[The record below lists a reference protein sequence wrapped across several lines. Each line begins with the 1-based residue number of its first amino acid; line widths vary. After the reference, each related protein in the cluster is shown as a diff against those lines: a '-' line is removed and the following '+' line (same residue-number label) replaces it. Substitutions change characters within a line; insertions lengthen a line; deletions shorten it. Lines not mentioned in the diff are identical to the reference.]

1 MTKKALLA
9 QNAPL
14 QTPLQEANTP
24 KNALLTQKALVLQA
38 QRELARLDFKA
49 FLLQKWQHYNKAT
62 FNDNWHFDYLSKI
75 LENTLPPKKDEPKR
89 EIITR
94 AIINMPPSY
103 GKTETIARSFIAWAL
118 GQNRKRKII
127 YISYSDELCRKISNQ
142 VRDLLKSSFW
152 ANVFSTPPQFLQ
164 DNSAEFVLKEGGG
177 LFVTTLK
184 SAITGFHA
192 DSIFIDDPIKVSGM
206 SSRLEREAVKQNFK
220 ESVLSRLQ
228 NTQSNITILM
238 QRLGDEDLC
247 GFLLDS
253 RHFSDEIINQWQVF
267 SLKAL
272 ENEDKTYK
280 MGDFSY
286 FRAKGEPLFPAKHT
300 KTQLENLRLQMGND
314 EFSTQ
319 YLQEPLVSEAGYF
332 EECYFKI
339 IPSYEV
345 GKTNDYIFVDNA
357 MSVKESADNR
367 AISLI
372 GVENHSE
379 LKERYVLKDCIYGIF
394 SEEQTIS
401 HIIEFML
408 LSPSA
413 KVFIESDGGGLT
425 LERLLQK
432 EIIRVN
438 AELKR
443 ASKDI
448 IKNQVE
454 CYTPSRKVQKVEKI
468 KALRP
473 YYNTGGLVFLATARG
488 LNQIKKELLSFNP
501 AKPFRKD
508 DCIDTIA
515 SCIAHEATRPPS
527 PSQSEQQAHKS
538 YSTQNQSANLSR
550 GGFSAESS
558 AYGDFGYYELNGG
571 FGGVGGFGNLSGN
584 LTRGGF

>member
-1 MTKKALLA
+1 MQDSKTTLKDKIAKELL
-9 QNAPL
+9 L
-14 QTPLQEANTP
+14 
-24 KNALLTQKALVLQA
+24 
-38 QRELARLDFKA
+38 RELARRDFKS
-49 FLLQKWQHYNKAT
+49 FLLQKWQHYNKAP
-62 FNDNWHFDYLSKI
+62 FSDSWHFDYLSKI
-75 LENTLPPKKDEPKR
+75 LEHTLPPKQNEPKR
-89 EIITR
+89 ELITR
-94 AIINMPPSY
+94 AMINMPPSY

-118 GQNRKRKII
+118 GQNRKRKIM

-152 ANVFSTPPQFLQ
+152 ANVFESKPIFLQ

-247 GFLLDS
+247 GFLLDE
-253 RHFSDEIINQWQVF
+253 RHFSPEIIQQWQVF

-272 ENEDKTYK
+272 ESEDKIYRI
-280 MGDFSY
+280 GDFSY
-286 FRAKGEPLFPAKHT
+286 FRKAGEPLFPTKHT
-300 KTQLENLRLQMGND
+300 KEQLESLRLQMGND

-339 IPSYEV
+339 VPSYEV
-345 GKTNDYIFVDNA
+345 GRTNDYIFVDNA

-372 GVENHSE
+372 GVESHTK
-379 LKERYVLKDCIYGIF
+379 LKERYVLKDCIFGIF

-401 HIIEFML
+401 HIIDLML
-408 LSPSA
+408 ISPSA
-413 KVFIESDGGGLT
+413 KVYIESDGGGLT
-425 LERLLQK
+425 LERLLNK
-432 EIIRVN
+432 EIVRIN
-438 AELKR
+438 AALK
-443 ASKDI
+443 AKNKPI
-448 IKNQVE
+448 INNQIQ

-515 SCIAHEATRPPS
+515 SCIAHEDTHPPS
-527 PSQSEQQAHKS
+527 PNTPITMPIPNKRHYLNHATLHTGGYSQEN
-538 YSTQNQSANLSR
+538 TQSPMQS
-550 GGFSAESS
+550 FS
-558 AYGDFGYYELNGG
+558 NG
-571 FGGVGGFGNLSGN
+571 VWNI
-584 LTRGGF
+584 

>member
-1 MTKKALLA
+1 MQNPPPTKTLLKP
-9 QNAPL
+9 QSL
-14 QTPLQEANTP
+14 QKVSPEVIEA
-24 KNALLTQKALVLQA
+24 ARVMQA
-38 QRELARLDFKA
+38 QRKLARLDFKA

-62 FNDNWHFDYLSKI
+62 FNDNWHFDYLAKI
-75 LENTLPPKKDEPKR
+75 LESTLPYTYAKKNTD
-89 EIITR
+89 ILTR
-94 AIINMPPSY
+94 VMINMPPSY

-142 VRDLLKSSFW
+142 VRDLLKSKFW
-152 ANVFSTPPQFLQ
+152 ASVFGTPPSFLQ
-164 DNSAEFVLKEGGG
+164 DNSAEFVLREGGG

-228 NTQSNITILM
+228 NTQSSITILM

-247 GFLLDS
+247 GFLLDE
-253 RHFSDEIINQWQVF
+253 RHFEKDIIAQWKVF

-272 ENEDKTYK
+272 ESEDKHYK
-280 MGDFSY
+280 IADFSY
-286 FRAKGEPLFPAKHT
+286 FRAKGEPLFSSKHN
-300 KTQLENLRLQMGND
+300 KAQLESMRLQMGND

-345 GKTNDYIFVDNA
+345 GVCNDYIFVDNA

-372 GVENHSE
+372 GVEKHKSNSIE
-379 LKERYVLKDCIYGIF
+379 SERYVLKDCIFGIF

-401 HIIEFML
+401 HIIELML
-408 LSPSA
+408 ASPKA
-413 KVFIESDGGGLT
+413 KVYIESDGGGLT
-425 LERLLQK
+425 LERLLNKQ
-432 EIIRVN
+432 IIAVN
-438 AELKR
+438 AELKQKGK
-443 ASKDI
+443 AI
-448 IKNQVE
+448 ISNTIE

-473 YYNTGGLVFLATARG
+473 YYNTGSLVFLASARG
-488 LNQIKKELLSFNP
+488 LSQIKKELLSFNP
-501 AKPFRKD
+501 SKPFRKD

-515 SCIAHEATRPPS
+515 SCIAHSDTKAPHNTTS
-527 PSQSEQQAHKS
+527 TQKAHKS
-538 YSTQNQSANLSR
+538 YSQANTTGISGNLARGGFASGGNAGFASGQINGGFGFGTGLRSGGFGGYSR
-550 GGFSAESS
+550 GGF
-558 AYGDFGYYELNGG
+558 
-571 FGGVGGFGNLSGN
+571 
-584 LTRGGF
+584 

>member
-1 MTKKALLA
+1 MQDSKTTLKDKIAKELL
-9 QNAPL
+9 L
-14 QTPLQEANTP
+14 
-24 KNALLTQKALVLQA
+24 
-38 QRELARLDFKA
+38 RELARRDFKT
-49 FLLQKWQHYNKAT
+49 FLLQKWQHYNKAP
-62 FNDNWHFDYLSKI
+62 FSDSWHFDYLSKI
-75 LENTLPPKKDEPKR
+75 LEHTLPPKQNEPKR
-89 EIITR
+89 ELITR
-94 AIINMPPSY
+94 AMINMPPSY

-118 GQNRKRKII
+118 GQNRKRKIM

-152 ANVFSTPPQFLQ
+152 ANVFESKPIFLQ

-247 GFLLDS
+247 GFLLDE
-253 RHFSDEIINQWQVF
+253 RHFSPEIIQQWQVF

-272 ENEDKTYK
+272 ESEDKIYRI
-280 MGDFSY
+280 GDFNY
-286 FRAKGEPLFPAKHT
+286 FRKAGEPLFLAKHT
-300 KTQLENLRLQMGND
+300 REQLESLRLQMGND

-339 IPSYEV
+339 VPSYEV
-345 GKTNDYIFVDNA
+345 GRTNDYIFVDNA

-372 GVENHSE
+372 GVESHAE
-379 LKERYVLKDCIYGIF
+379 LKERYVLKDCIFGIF

-401 HIIEFML
+401 HIIDLML

-413 KVFIESDGGGLT
+413 KVYIESDGGGLT
-425 LERLLQK
+425 LERLLNK
-432 EIIRVN
+432 EIVRIN
-438 AELKR
+438 ASLK
-443 ASKDI
+443 AKNKPI
-448 IKNQVE
+448 INNQIQ

-515 SCIAHEATRPPS
+515 SCIAHEDTHPPS
-527 PSQSEQQAHKS
+527 SSTPLTMPPTSKKHYLTHATLHTGGYSQENA
-538 YSTQNQSANLSR
+538 QSPMQS
-550 GGFSAESS
+550 FS
-558 AYGDFGYYELNGG
+558 NG
-571 FGGVGGFGNLSGN
+571 VWNI
-584 LTRGGF
+584 

>member
-1 MTKKALLA
+1 MQDSKKDKIVKELL
-9 QNAPL
+9 L
-14 QTPLQEANTP
+14 
-24 KNALLTQKALVLQA
+24 
-38 QRELARLDFKA
+38 RELARRDFKS
-49 FLLQKWQHYNKAT
+49 FLLQKWQHYNKAP
-62 FNDNWHFDYLSKI
+62 FNDNWHFDFLGKI
-75 LENTLPPKKDEPKR
+75 LESTLPPKENENR
-89 EIITR
+89 EILKR
-94 AIINMPPSY
+94 VMINMPPSY

-118 GQNRKRKII
+118 GQNRKRKIM

-152 ANVFSTPPQFLQ
+152 ANVFESKPIFLQ

-247 GFLLDS
+247 GFLLDE
-253 RHFSDEIINQWQVF
+253 RHFSPEIIQQWQVF

-272 ENEDKTYK
+272 ESENKIYRI
-280 MGDFSY
+280 GDFSY
-286 FRAKGEPLFPAKHT
+286 FRKAGEPLFPTKHT
-300 KTQLENLRLQMGND
+300 KEQLESLRLQMGND

-339 IPSYEV
+339 VPSYEV
-345 GKTNDYIFVDNA
+345 GRTNDYIFVDNA

-372 GVENHSE
+372 GVESHTE
-379 LKERYVLKDCIYGIF
+379 LKERYVLKDCIFGIF

-401 HIIEFML
+401 HIIDLML
-408 LSPSA
+408 ISPSA
-413 KVFIESDGGGLT
+413 KVYIESDGGGLT
-425 LERLLQK
+425 LERLLNK
-432 EIIRVN
+432 EIVRIN
-438 AELKR
+438 ASLK
-443 ASKDI
+443 AKNKPI
-448 IKNQVE
+448 INNQIQ
-454 CYTPSRKVQKVEKI
+454 CYTPSRKIQKVEKI

-473 YYNTGGLVFLATARG
+473 YYNTGGLVFFATARG

-515 SCIAHEATRPPS
+515 SCIAHEDTHPPS
-527 PSQSEQQAHKS
+527 PNTPLTMPPPSKKHYLNHATLHTGGYSQENA
-538 YSTQNQSANLSR
+538 QSPMQS
-550 GGFSAESS
+550 FS
-558 AYGDFGYYELNGG
+558 NG
-571 FGGVGGFGNLSGN
+571 VWNI
-584 LTRGGF
+584 

>member
-1 MTKKALLA
+1 MTKKAELA
-9 QNAPL
+9 QKPPL
-14 QTPLQEANTP
+14 QTPQKAT

-488 LNQIKKELLSFNP
+488 LSQIKKELLSFNP
-501 AKPFRKD
+501 TKPFRKD

-527 PSQSEQQAHKS
+527 PSQSEQQAQKS
-538 YSTQNQSANLSR
+538 YSTQNQS
-550 GGFSAESS
+550 
-558 AYGDFGYYELNGG
+558 
-571 FGGVGGFGNLSGN
+571 
-584 LTRGGF
+584 

>member
-1 MTKKALLA
+1 MTQAEQIKKAL
-9 QNAPL
+9 NI
-14 QTPLQEANTP
+14 
-24 KNALLTQKALVLQA
+24 KA
-38 QRELARLDFKA
+38 QRDLARLDFKS
-49 FLLQKWQHYNKAT
+49 FLLQKWQYYNKAT
-62 FNDNWHFDYLSKI
+62 FNDNWHFTYLAKI
-75 LENTLPPKKDEPKR
+75 LEHTLPPKPNEPKR
-89 EIITR
+89 ELITR
-94 AIINMPPSY
+94 AMINMPPSY
-103 GKTETIARSFIAWAL
+103 GKTETIARGFIAWAL

-142 VRDLLKSSFW
+142 VRDLLKSKLW
-152 ANVFSTPPQFLQ
+152 ANVFLSPPQFLQ

-206 SSRLEREAVKQNFK
+206 SSRLEREAVQQNFK

-238 QRLGDEDLC
+238 QRLGDDDLC
-247 GFLLDS
+247 GFLLNEK
-253 RHFSDEIINQWQVF
+253 HFAREIIDKWQVF

-272 ENEDKTYK
+272 ENEDKHYK
-280 MGDFSY
+280 IGNFSY
-286 FRAKGEPLFPAKHT
+286 FRAKGEPLFIAKHNA
-300 KTQLENLRLQMGND
+300 KQLESLRLQMGND

-339 IPSYEV
+339 VPSYEV
-345 GKTNDYIFVDNA
+345 GLTNDYIFVDNA
-357 MSVKESADNR
+357 MSIKTSADNR

-372 GVENHSE
+372 GVESNTE
-379 LKERYVLKDCIYGIF
+379 LKERYVLKDCIFGIF

-401 HIIEFML
+401 HIIDLML

-443 ASKDI
+443 QGKEI
-448 IKNQVE
+448 IKNQIE

-488 LNQIKKELLSFNP
+488 LSQIKKELLSFNP

-515 SCIAHEATRPPS
+515 SCIAHEDTRAPS
-527 PSQSEQQAHKS
+527 PSQATQQAQKS
-538 YSTQNQSANLSR
+538 YTNSLQSHANLSR
-550 GGFSAESS
+550 GGFSTDSNQD
-558 AYGDFGYYELNGG
+558 YGYYEISGG
-571 FGGVGGFGNLSGN
+571 FFGNASLSGN

>member
-1 MTKKALLA
+1 MTQAELK
-9 QNAPL
+9 
-14 QTPLQEANTP
+14 
-24 KNALLTQKALVLQA
+24 QKALVYKA
-38 QRELARLDFKA
+38 QRDLARLDFKS

-62 FNDNWHFDYLSKI
+62 FNDNWHFDYLAKI
-75 LENTLPPKKDEPKR
+75 LEYTLPHNPNGTLNQNL
-89 EIITR
+89 ITR
-94 AIINMPPSY
+94 AMINMPPSY

-152 ANVFSTPPQFLQ
+152 ANVFLTPPQFLQ
-164 DNSAEFVLKEGGG
+164 DNSTEFVLKEGGG

-228 NTQSNITILM
+228 NTKSNITILM

-247 GFLLDS
+247 GFLLDE
-253 RHFSDEIINQWQVF
+253 RHFSPEIINQWQVF

-272 ENEDKTYK
+272 ENEDKIYK

-286 FRAKGEPLFPAKHT
+286 FRKAGEPLFIAKHT
-300 KTQLENLRLQMGND
+300 KAQLESLRLQMGND

-339 IPSYEV
+339 VPSYEI

-367 AISLI
+367 AISLM

-379 LKERYVLKDCIYGIF
+379 LKERYVLKDCIFGIF

-401 HIIEFML
+401 HIIDLML

-448 IKNQVE
+448 IKNQIQ

-501 AKPFRKD
+501 SKPFRKD

-515 SCIAHEATRPPS
+515 SCIAHQDTRAPS
-527 PSQSEQQAHKS
+527 PSHATQEAQKS
-538 YSTQNQSANLSR
+538 YSTPLPHANLSR
-550 GGFSAESS
+550 GGFSADSN
-558 AYGDFGYYELNGG
+558 AYGDFGYHELSGG
-571 FGGVGGFGNLSGN
+571 FGSANLSGN

>member
-1 MTKKALLA
+1 MQNLSKAKTLPKP
-9 QNAPL
+9 QGL
-14 QTPLQEANTP
+14 QKVSPE
-24 KNALLTQKALVLQA
+24 VLQA
-38 QRELARLDFKA
+38 ARVMQAQRDLARLDFKT

-62 FNDNWHFDYLSKI
+62 FNDNWHFDYLAKI
-75 LENTLPPKKDEPKR
+75 LESTLPYTYAKKNTN
-89 EIITR
+89 ILTR
-94 AIINMPPSY
+94 VMINMPPSY

-142 VRDLLKSSFW
+142 VRDLLKSKFW
-152 ANVFSTPPQFLQ
+152 ASVFSTPPSFLQ
-164 DNSAEFVLKEGGG
+164 DNSAEFVLREGGG

-247 GFLLDS
+247 GFLLDE
-253 RHFSDEIINQWQVF
+253 RHFEKDIIAQWKVF

-272 ENEDKTYK
+272 ESEDKHYK
-280 MGDFSY
+280 IADFSY
-286 FRAKGEPLFPAKHT
+286 FRAKGEPLFQAKHN
-300 KTQLENLRLQMGND
+300 KAQLESLRLQMGND

-345 GKTNDYIFVDNA
+345 GACNDYIFVDNA

-372 GVENHSE
+372 GVERHKSNSIE
-379 LKERYVLKDCIYGIF
+379 SERYVLKDCIFGIF
-394 SEEQTIS
+394 SEEQTIA
-401 HIIEFML
+401 HIIELML
-408 LSPSA
+408 IAPKA
-413 KVFIESDGGGLT
+413 KVYIESDGGGLT
-425 LERLLQK
+425 LERLLNKQ
-432 EIIRVN
+432 IVAVN
-438 AELKR
+438 AELKQKGK
-443 ASKDI
+443 SI
-448 IKNQVE
+448 ISNTIE

-473 YYNTGGLVFLATARG
+473 YYNTGGLVFLASARG
-488 LNQIKKELLSFNP
+488 LAQIKKELLSFNP
-501 AKPFRKD
+501 SKPYRKD

-515 SCIAHEATRPPS
+515 SCIAHSDTKAPHNTTS
-527 PSQSEQQAHKS
+527 THKAHKS
-538 YSTQNQSANLSR
+538 YSQSNTTGISGNLAR
-550 GGFSAESS
+550 GGFASGGNAGFAS
-558 AYGDFGYYELNGG
+558 GQINGG
-571 FGGVGGFGNLSGN
+571 FGFGTGLRSGGFGGYQ
-584 LTRGGF
+584 RGGF